1 MSACESPL
9 PHAGKNKRPDKM
21 KPTNHATKSN
31 RHVSR
36 RRFVTNLA
44 AAAAG
49 TAALA
54 TQSWAEDAARAD
66 QQSPGDS
73 VDVLVVGGGT
83 AGAIAAI
90 QAARAGAAQFGLVQA
105 SCMAMGQAAGAA
117 AALAANAG
125 LTPSQAPL

>member
-1 MSACESPL
+1 
-9 PHAGKNKRPDKM
+9 M
-21 KPTNHATKSN
+21 KAPNHATKSN

-54 TQSWAEDAARAD
+54 TQSWAQDAASAD
-66 QQSPGDS
+66 ELPPGDS
-73 VDVLVVGGGT
+73 ADVLVVGGGT

-90 QAARAGAAQFGLVQA
+90 QAARAGAQTMLVEMGGQLGGTTTTGGVAYPGLFHAWGRQVI
-105 SCMAMGQAAGAA
+105 AGIGCRSRNSARC
-117 AALAANAG
+117 
-125 LTPSQAPL
+125 

>member
-1 MSACESPL
+1 MKRTL
-9 PHAGKNKRPDKM
+9 KNERPDKM
-21 KPTNHATKSN
+21 KPTNHSTKSN

-54 TQSWAEDAARAD
+54 TQSWANDAAPAD
-66 QQSPGDS
+66 QQPPGDQ

-90 QAARAGAAQFGLVQA
+90 QAARAGAATMLVEMGGQLGGTITTGEVAYPGLFHAWGRQVI
-105 SCMAMGQAAGAA
+105 AGI
-117 AALAANAG
+117 G
-125 LTPSQAPL
+125 